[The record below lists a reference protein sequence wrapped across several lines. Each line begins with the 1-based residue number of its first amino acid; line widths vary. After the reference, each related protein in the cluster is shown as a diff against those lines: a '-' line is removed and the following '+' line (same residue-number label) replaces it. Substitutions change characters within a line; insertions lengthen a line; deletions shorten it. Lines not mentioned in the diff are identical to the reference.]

1 MAAYVHADSESNK
14 KDRIR
19 IFSNSRVI
27 STKIQ
32 TLFSGE
38 LMIFI
43 CMILAAASLM
53 LTDSY
58 YKAYKTNLKANIIR
72 MINYTKELEWQKDL
86 SQRDYLKM
94 TSSDELMKKAREMKL
109 SVTTS
114 DKFVKL
120 D

>member
-1 MAAYVHADSESNK
+1 MEAYVHADSESNK
-14 KDRIR
+14 KERIS

-32 TLFSGE
+32 ALFSGE

-43 CMILAAASLM
+43 CMIMAAASLM

-58 YKAYKTNLKANIIR
+58 YKAYKTNLKTNIIK
-72 MINYTKELEWQKDL
+72 MINDTKELEWQKDL

>member
-1 MAAYVHADSESNK
+1 MAAYVHADSENTK
-14 KDRIR
+14 RDKIR
-19 IFSNSRVI
+19 IFSNSRMI

-38 LMIFI
+38 LVIYI
-43 CMILAAASLM
+43 CMIIAAASLM

-58 YKAYKTNLKANIIR
+58 YKAYKTNLQTNIIK
-72 MINYTKELEWQKDL
+72 MIKDTKELEWQKDI
-86 SQRDYLKM
+86 SQREYLRM
-94 TSSDELMKKAREMKL
+94 TSSIELMKKAKEMKL

-114 DKFVKL
+114 DRFVKL

>member
-1 MAAYVHADSESNK
+1 MPAYVHADSENIK
-14 KDRIR
+14 RDRIR
-19 IFSNSRVI
+19 LFSNPRVI
-27 STKIQ
+27 SAKIQ

-38 LMIFI
+38 LIVYI
-43 CMILAAASLM
+43 CMILAAGSLM

-58 YKAYKTNLKANIIR
+58 YKAYKANLKSDILR
-72 MINYTKELEWQKDL
+72 MIEDTKEITWQKEL
-86 SQRDYLKM
+86 SERGYLKL
-94 TSSDELMKKAREMKL
+94 TSSEALMKKAQEMKL

>member
-1 MAAYVHADSESNK
+1 MAAYIHADSENMK
-14 KDRIR
+14 RDRIR

-27 STKIQ
+27 SNKIK

-72 MINYTKELEWQKDL
+72 MINDTKELEWQKDL